1 MPHIDHFRLLTAP
14 LRATRALVA
23 RFNDHQGLQ
32 TTAALTYTTLFAVVP
47 LTTVAYTLVA
57 AIPDFQEVGDR
68 MQQFIFEQFVPE
80 TGEVV
85 LSNLREFAAQARG
98 LTIVGVILL
107 MITSIMM
114 MITVETALNRI
125 WQVRH
130 RRHGVSAFLTWW
142 AVLTLGPVMVGSAFL
157 LSSWLASVTMLGSA
171 AAWLGV
177 GNLFL
182 HFLPPLL
189 SFLAFLLIFIIIPN
203 ARVRLPHAIVGAF
216 FVSVALELAKWGF
229 SLFFTH
235 FPSYQVLY
243 GAFAA
248 VPLFLIW
255 VFLSWAIILLGAEIT
270 AWLGE
275 SERADWRRWPPFW
288 QRVGVL
294 ALLQRAWLEGDGR
307 VSARAIRRRLGGR
320 YSQLLAPLVERG
332 WVVVSETDDWVLARS
347 LEDEHLSTLVRTLP
361 EPLPPLERTPPEYRG
376 LAERLESA
384 RARYHEALETPL
396 GPLLLEK
403 ATGHGKIA
411 GTKAAFIDN
420 QGESPTRD

>member
-1 MPHIDHFRLLTAP
+1 MAHTDLLRILTAP
-14 LRATRALVA
+14 LRTARTLLV
-23 RFNDHQGLQ
+23 RFDDHQGLQ

-47 LTTVAYTLVA
+47 LTTVAYTLIA
-57 AIPDFQEVGDR
+57 AIPDFQAVGAR
-68 MQQFIFEQFVPE
+68 MQQFLFEQFVPE

-85 LSNLREFAAQARG
+85 LENLRSFAAQARG

-107 MITSIMM
+107 MLTSVMM
-114 MITVETALNRI
+114 MIAVETALNRI
-125 WQVRH
+125 WQVHR
-130 RRHGVSAFLTWW
+130 RRHGVGAFLTWW
-142 AVLTLGPVMVGSAFL
+142 AVLTLGPVLVGSAFL

-216 FVSVALELAKWGF
+216 FVSVVLELAKWGF

-275 SERADWRRWPPFW
+275 AERADWRRWPPFW

-294 ALLQRAWLEGDGR
+294 ALLQGAWFEGDGR
-307 VSARAIRRRLGGR
+307 VSARQLRRRLGGR
-320 YSQLLAPLVERG
+320 YYQLLSPLVERG
-332 WVVVSETDDWVLARS
+332 WVLIGEHNDWVLARS
-347 LEDEHLSTLVRTLP
+347 LEHEPLSTLVETLP
-361 EPLPPLERTPPEYRG
+361 GPLPSLERAPPEYREM
-376 LAERLESA
+376 AERLESA
-384 RARYHEALETPL
+384 LARYHEALETPL

-403 ATGHGKIA
+403 AAGRGKIA
-411 GTKAAFIDN
+411 D
-420 QGESPTRD
+420 SD